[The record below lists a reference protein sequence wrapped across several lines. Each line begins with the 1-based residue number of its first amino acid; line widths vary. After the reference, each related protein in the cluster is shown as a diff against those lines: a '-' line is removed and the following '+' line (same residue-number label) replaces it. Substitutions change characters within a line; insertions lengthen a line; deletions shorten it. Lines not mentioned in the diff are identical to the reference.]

1 MKNANKFKKFLTK
14 ATLVAMMLAASQS
27 LYAVN
32 INQEILEL
40 KNRYEDAYHRYTQA
54 IKEGATATV
63 KDLGKQLEQAKA
75 KYEEAKRKLSLSE
88 DTKEKIKDGY
98 ETVKERIS
106 DTFAQGTGNTTDL
119 STDNQEGGKTIA
131 GFDDYQ
137 VTISGDNYCGQ
148 FATNCIFQYYGIN
161 KDGNKIYGETNP
173 AGIFTAP
180 STLVEYLNLNGLDAN
195 ERNNASLSDLIKKLD
210 SNTPVECL
218 VCSDGKTP
226 HWICVYGYETDEA
239 GKVTGIKMRDS
250 YWGYTKCKTM
260 DIEEFK
266 ENWKNPMG
274 TGFTSNFI
282 GYSNLMIDIKGTK
295 TPDKAPRLLNVN
307 FSTATQDNIAGGIND
322 VVTGW
327 TNMQITT
334 LGSGVTKCVLGIP
347 GAVAGVA
354 GTGLQK
360 GGEKLVEWGKEEW
373 SEGGIGGKIAGGAAV
388 VAGYASEVTGYVAKT
403 AGNALSSVANVAGN
417 FINKLGYVFR

>member
-40 KNRYEDAYHRYTQA
+40 KNRYEDAYHRYTTA
-54 IKEGATATV
+54 IKEGATATI
-63 KDLGKQLEQAKA
+63 KDLGKQVEQAKA

-161 KDGNKIYGETNP
+161 KDGNKIYSETNP

-218 VCSDGKTP
+218 VCSDGETP
-226 HWICVYGYETDEA
+226 HWICVYGYETNEA
-239 GKVTGIKMRDS
+239 GKVTSIKMRDS
-250 YWGYTKCKTM
+250 YWGYSKCKTM

-266 ENWKNPMG
+266 ENFLNQPYGDIWLIFNNFFFKNHPYKWMP
-274 TGFTSNFI
+274 I
-282 GYSNLMIDIKGTK
+282 GKEINHIEKVTMQDMKAFFYHFYRPNNAVLCLSGNIHFDEVVPLVEKWFGDI
-295 TPDKAPRLLNVN
+295 P
-307 FSTATQDNIAGGIND
+307 AGD
-322 VVTGW
+322 VVTK
-327 TNMQITT
+327 NFPKEQQNKIMY
-334 LGSGVTKCVLGIP
+334 LLS
-347 GAVAGVA
+347 
-354 GTGLQK
+354 
-360 GGEKLVEWGKEEW
+360 EWLYK
-373 SEGGIGGKIAGGAAV
+373 K
-388 VAGYASEVTGYVAKT
+388 
-403 AGNALSSVANVAGN
+403 
-417 FINKLGYVFR
+417 